1 MSKKRKLGS
10 KNPKYKSIQDTKE
23 KVIVKK
29 VHMCDAKIRTAS
41 GQDTG
46 RTAAVHGVWYG

>member
-10 KNPKYKSIQDTKE
+10 KNPKYKSASDSQE
-23 KVIVKK
+23 KVAVKR
-29 VHMCDAKIRTAS
+29 VHMCDAVIRTGG

-46 RTAAVHGVWYG
+46 RTAAVYGVWYG